1 MTQSEQQR
9 DLAWWVRLAKE
20 FAAAKSEDIRFNSVI
35 LNFFWNLT
43 EHELEVIQGA
53 MSSPFS
59 RQQICKMLT
68 YIVKPVAKTAVELTP
83 KLCANSSVFVDSV
96 CRASTVSFS
105 EDIQAETSII
115 LKKERFLFLHPLES
129 LFGITVDS
137 LLSSCNLSD
146 CLCELEVSEL
156 SGIVVEEVF
165 NKVNSVIYKTVYKIN
180 TAKSLPFVYFYPE
193 SCAEI
198 GDILINA
205 VLRKLNALHCTIS
218 RSAATRAISRVLL
231 TMEEKLPSAP
241 RPSRTVDITSNVIEY
256 ILCDVV
262 QAWQGKSSSLYGPI
276 PVLHTC
282 FERSKAA
289 ISLVLNRQDKHP
301 SELDHPSG
309 SDGLTTT
316 TLLDTAM
323 IQLYMKGKDFSSLD
337 DSCIASEHLHQKL
350 ADFGNRCIE
359 ASQETLEDLTQT
371 KDVSEGEEVRG
382 AAKEFLHNFIEEL
395 VMRLLLCSKFSNHEM
410 PVMPIESDEEDSCT
424 IAAFH
429 KTMALLTEL
438 LVSQVYDI
446 QAKKFALT
454 GSTNAAQETTFNEA
468 VVPHGNQLNRP
479 MTFRERL
486 KNLKSTIVQKL
497 MKPFRSSKSSK
508 KESNSRVPA
517 PHHAVLKQK
526 RKKTFLGMKFSI
538 IKRNTQARVGPAGT

>member
-1 MTQSEQQR
+1 MPCDDMTQSEQQR
-9 DLAWWVRLAKE
+9 DLAWWVHLAEE
-20 FAAAKSEDIRFNSVI
+20 FAAAKSEDIRSNSVI

-68 YIVKPVAKTAVELTP
+68 YIVKSVATTAVELTP
-83 KLCANSSVFVDSV
+83 KLCKIVGANPSAFVDSV
-96 CRASTVSFS
+96 CRSSTVSFS
-105 EDIQAETSII
+105 EDIQEETSII
-115 LKKERFLFLHPLES
+115 LKKERFLFLYTLES

-146 CLCELEVSEL
+146 CLSELEVSEF

-165 NKVNSVIYKTVYKIN
+165 NQVNSVIYKTVYKIN

-198 GDILINA
+198 GDILINV

-218 RSAATRAISRVLL
+218 RSAATRAISRVLFAID
-231 TMEEKLPSAP
+231 EKLPSAP
-241 RPSRTVDITSNVIEY
+241 RPSRTVDVTSNVIEY
-256 ILCDVV
+256 ILWDVV
-262 QAWQGKSSSLYGPI
+262 QAWNGKSSSLYRHI

-282 FERSKAA
+282 FETSKAA
-289 ISLVLNRQDKHP
+289 VSLVLSRQDKHP

-309 SDGLTTT
+309 SDGLTMT
-316 TLLDTAM
+316 TLLDTVM
-323 IQLYMKGKDFSSLD
+323 STLYMKGKDFSSLD
-337 DSCIASEHLHQKL
+337 DICTASEHLHQKL
-350 ADFGNRCIE
+350 ADFGNRFLE
-359 ASQETLEDLTQT
+359 ASQEALEDLTQT
-371 KDVSEGEEVRG
+371 KDISEGEEVRG
-382 AAKEFLHNFIEEL
+382 AAKELLHNLIEEL
-395 VMRLLLCSKFSNHEM
+395 VKRLLLCSKFSNHETPM
-410 PVMPIESDEEDSCT
+410 MPIESDEEDICT

-429 KTMALLTEL
+429 KTVALLTEL

-446 QAKKFALT
+446 HAKKFALT
-454 GSTNAAQETTFNEA
+454 GSANAAQETTFNEA

-486 KNLKSTIVQKL
+486 KVLKSTIVQK
-497 MKPFRSSKSSK
+497 
-508 KESNSRVPA
+508 V
-517 PHHAVLKQK
+517 V
-526 RKKTFLGMKFSI
+526 
-538 IKRNTQARVGPAGT
+538 